1 MLQKKNTEDERE
13 GSHQWNNSSNFPKPE
28 GHWISVLKYP
38 TKLNEWLKQDSMQN
52 YIIINYLSLV
62 KRKIL
67 QVFKGNN
74 QNGTVKYYPARNKL
88 LVMSNINKFQKHVE
102 WKKLDTK
109 QYILYNATYMMFKNR
124 QNESMVV
131 D

>member
-1 MLQKKNTEDERE
+1 MLQKKNIDEGE

-38 TKLNEWLKQDSMQN
+38 TKLSGWLKQDIMQN

-74 QNGTVKYYPARNKL
+74 GTVKYSPARNKL
-88 LVMSNINKFQKHVE
+88 LVYEQHQRTSKACWMKEARHK
-102 WKKLDTK
+102 T
-109 QYILYNATYMMFKNR
+109 
-124 QNESMVV
+124 VV
-131 D
+131 TV